1 MSTTMKTILARSQR
15 HVAWFVLGVV
25 LSGCTV
31 DRLRQQALA
40 DFDSGRIEEGLQK
53 LEDASRMDPDNHA
66 LRAELQRRKEA
77 IIYRLLHVAETARS
91 ASQFRE
97 AEAGYQRVL
106 TLDENNSSARTG
118 LGLVEQGRRHK
129 ALVTVAE
136 DLLRQ
141 NDPNGAQATLTQV
154 LVADPKHAE
163 ATRLFREIEDRL
175 LRNASA
181 KPVVK
186 PKQEKPVNLEFRDAK
201 LAMMFEALS
210 RTSGINFV
218 LDKDVKGDVKASIF
232 LKDLPVDEALDL
244 IISQQALSKKVL
256 TDNTILVYPNTPDKR
271 KQYEDQMVRSFYLT
285 HADPKQAMNL
295 LKVMLGTK
303 VLFVDD
309 RSRLVIMRDTP
320 EAIQMAEKL
329 MGSLD
334 LPEAE
339 VMLEVEVIEIQ
350 RSKLMELGIKYPT
363 QWTLSATAAA
373 TTGAAAS
380 ALTLDQLLKLTK
392 EQVNSSALS
401 VTADFRKEVTSSD
414 ILASPRIRVRN
425 REKAKILIGDRV
437 PVITN
442 AVTPTT
448 VGSSVVTGSVQ
459 YIDVGLKLDVEPVI
473 HRDNDVAIKLT
484 LEVSSIV
491 REIMN
496 TMSGTQAYQIGT
508 RTAATLLQLK
518 DGETQILAGLLTDEE
533 RRISN
538 RIPGLGDIPILGRL
552 FSSQRDDDRKSE
564 IVLSITPHLI
574 RAASRPD
581 PHVAEFLFGTEAM
594 RSGPLGMKHL
604 EEPRALPAQSRGA
617 SAPAP
622 SSSMETTP
630 PALQRPAP
638 RDMFTPPPVF
648 DPGASEPPGGSSS
661 QEPGEPANSERT
673 VPESGN

>member
-1 MSTTMKTILARSQR
+1 MNTTMKTILGRSQR
-15 HVAWFVLGVV
+15 YVVWLVIGVA
-25 LSGCTV
+25 LSACTV
-31 DRLRQQALA
+31 DRLYQQALV
-40 DFDSGRIEEGLQK
+40 DFDSGRVEEGLQK
-53 LEDASRMDPDNHA
+53 LENASHLDPDNHA
-66 LRAELQRRKEA
+66 LRAELQRRKES
-77 IIYRLLHVAETARS
+77 IIYRLLRVAETARS
-91 ASQFRE
+91 ASRFRE

-106 TLDENNSSARTG
+106 ALDEKNSSARTG
-118 LGLVEQGRRHK
+118 LDLIEQGRRHE
-129 ALVTVAE
+129 ALVTVAK

-141 NDPNGAQATLTQV
+141 NDLAGAQSKLSQI

-163 ATRLFREIEDRL
+163 AIRLLHDIEDRL
-175 LRNASA
+175 VRNASA

-218 LDKDVKGDVKASIF
+218 LDKDVKGDTKASIF

-244 IISQQALSKKVL
+244 IISQQALRKKVL
-256 TDNTILVYPNTPDKR
+256 SDNTILVYPNTPDKR

-295 LKVMLGTK
+295 LKVMLDTK

-334 LPEAE
+334 LPESE

-363 QWTLSATAAA
+363 QWTLSAAAAA
-373 TTGAAAS
+373 TTGGTAS

-392 EQVNSSALS
+392 EQVNSSAVS
-401 VTADFRKEVTSSD
+401 VTADFKKEVTAAD
-414 ILASPRIRVRN
+414 ILASPRIRARN

-459 YIDVGLKLDVEPVI
+459 YVDVGLKLDVEPVI

-491 REIMN
+491 REILN
-496 TMSGTQAYQIGT
+496 TISGTQAYQIGT
-508 RTAATLLQLK
+508 RTASTLLQLK

-533 RRISN
+533 RRISS
-538 RIPGLGDIPILGRL
+538 RIPGIGDIPILGRL
-552 FSSQRDDDRKSE
+552 FSSQRDDNRKSE

-574 RAASRPD
+574 RAAPHPD
-581 PHVAEFLFGTEAM
+581 PHAAEFLFGTESM
-594 RSGPLGMKHL
+594 RSGPLGMKL
-604 EEPRALPAQSRGA
+604 PDEPRAFPNQSR
-617 SAPAP
+617 SAPAVAP
-622 SSSMETTP
+622 SP
-630 PALQRPAP
+630 PMDVPSPAAQPPAP
-638 RDMFTPPPVF
+638 RDLFTPPPVF
-648 DPGASEPPGGSSS
+648 DPGASTPQGGNHPQDS
-661 QEPGEPANSERT
+661 GEPSNSERI